1 MDNKAR
7 EEVLKAIDNENAQN
21 LKTILVI
28 KSKPKLSLDEN
39 DDVTLNEGYEFE
51 VDAAIPE
58 IADAIAKFALEL
70 PKNGQGENS
79 DTGFIQYINLFFS
92 QLKEQK

>member
-1 MDNKAR
+1 MDDKAKA
-7 EEVLKAIDNENAQN
+7 EVLKAIEEENAQN

-39 DDVTLNEGYEFE
+39 DDVTLNEGYEFD
-51 VDAAIPE
+51 VNGAIPE

>member
-39 DDVTLNEGYEFE
+39 DEVTLNEGFEFE

-58 IADAIAKFALEL
+58 IADAIAKLALEL